1 MAKILVVDDAATVR
15 MFLRSLLSSAEHEV
29 IEAHDG
35 IEGLEKALSEPPDLA
50 FVDINMPALDGYGMI
65 RKLRADPST
74 CSLPIIMCS
83 TESKP
88 VDELHAY
95 QAGANFYLRK
105 PVDPTLVL
113 ALADIFGDPR

>member
-15 MFLRSLLSSAEHEV
+15 LFLRSLLGSAEHEV

-35 IEGLEKALSEPPDLA
+35 VEGLERALAEIPDLA
-50 FVDINMPALDGYGMI
+50 IVDINMPALDGYGMV
-65 RKLRADPST
+65 RKLRSNPAT
-74 CSLPIIMCS
+74 CAVPVIMCS

-113 ALADIFGDPR
+113 GLADALGVPQ